1 MENPPGTMMGNMPA
15 LRRRPDRSSR
25 VPVWVSRLFYL
36 ASLLTLLGLMFPGT
50 RWVRAVV
57 HLFSIAVFPIED
69 GGPGLVIFLGLVGVS
84 LMRRK
89 RVGWWSA
96 VAWLGL
102 CWLLGAAIWVATL
115 VAPRGGED
123 ISRGI
128 YLEMMSYG
136 LMVLTSSLLLALLVA
151 CRRHF
156 RARLRPGNIRRAGLV
171 AVLGVG
177 ASLAIGYLLGLVTSH
192 EGRPR
197 SRLAA
202 IVRRLLGD
210 QAATALVPHWVQLLV
225 GLLVALS
232 LLAAVAVLL
241 RSQTAQ
247 AVPSLDAELDL
258 RALLADDPHDSLGYF
273 ATRRDKMLVFS
284 PDRRAVIAYRVQLG
298 TCLAAGD
305 PVGVRESWPA
315 AVDEYLETCH
325 TFGWTPGVVGAS
337 EEGAAV
343 YEQAGLRALRVGDEA
358 VLDPQAFDLAAR
370 ELRPVRASVSRLRN
384 AGWTSRIRHHDE
396 IGEDELARLIG
407 LADQWRT
414 GEDRGFSMALN
425 RLGDPLDGRCV
436 MVEALAPDPETGQE
450 RVMGLLS
457 FVPWGLHG
465 LSLDVMRRSPE
476 AENGVTEFMV
486 AGLMAAGRER
496 GWRRVSMNFAVF
508 RSALEEGERVG
519 ATALRRAQRRV
530 LLVFSRWFQIEQLY
544 RSNQKYLPRWQ
555 PRFLV
560 YEDPADIG
568 QVGAAM
574 AVVEGFLDLPG
585 LPDSWGERRQPL
597 ADAADP
603 RVVAWLERPLAVLP
617 APRLPEQ
624 VRQRMATREAMLQQ
638 GIEPYPVHTGVE
650 APCSI
655 VAQVDHTGQVA
666 TIGGRVMTMGDHG
679 GVIFCRVED
688 RSARVQVLLD
698 RERLGAESL
707 RSFRSLV
714 SLGDLVAF
722 TGHVGQSRTGT
733 PSLLVHSWRIT
744 SKSLRPLP
752 DKRAGIS
759 DPEARVRHRALY
771 LATSAEARDRL
782 VARSRTIQA
791 VRSTLLD
798 EHFLEVETPIL
809 QTIHG
814 GANARPFQTHINAYD
829 LDLYL
834 RIAPE
839 LYLKRLMVGGME
851 RVFEIGRNFRNEGAD
866 ATHNPE
872 FTVVEAYQAHGDYR
886 TMQQL
891 TERMVRRAALEATGS
906 TVVRGHGPDGTVRE
920 VDLAEP
926 FRWVGVHE
934 AISEGLGEQ
943 VGPDTSREELAR
955 HAGRLGIE
963 VGRRHTR
970 SDILEELY
978 DELCESRTVEP
989 TFYCDFPADLSPL
1002 TRPHRDDPRLAERWD
1017 LVVFGSELGT
1027 AYSELVDPVVQRQRL
1042 TDQSLRAAQGD
1053 PEAMEVDE
1061 DFLTALEHG
1070 MPPTGGLG
1078 IGLDRLVMLLTGGS
1092 IRGAIAFPLVRPGG
1106 GRRG

>member
-1 MENPPGTMMGNMPA
+1 M
-15 LRRRPDRSSR
+15 
-25 VPVWVSRLFYL
+25 
-36 ASLLTLLGLMFPGT
+36 
-50 RWVRAVV
+50 V
-57 HLFSIAVFPIED
+57 HLFSIVVFPIED
-69 GGPGLVIFLGLVGVS
+69 GGLGLAMGLGLVAVS
-84 LMRRK
+84 LMRHK
-89 RVGWWSA
+89 RIGWWGT
-96 VAWLGL
+96 VVWLGL
-102 CWLLGAAIWVATL
+102 VWMLAVAICVTVAMAHHNGQDVTRGMYAELLSYAITLATTT
-115 VAPRGGED
+115 V
-123 ISRGI
+123 
-128 YLEMMSYG
+128 
-136 LMVLTSSLLLALLVA
+136 LLALLV
-151 CRRHF
+151 RHRHDF
-156 RARLRPGNIRRAGLV
+156 RARLRPGNVGASVVVALV
-171 AVLGVG
+171 GTG
-177 ASLAIGYLLGLVTSH
+177 ASLAIGYLLGLVTGH

-197 SRLAA
+197 SRLVA
-202 IVRRLLGD
+202 IIRRLLGD
-210 QAATALVPHWVQLLV
+210 QGATALVPHWVQLLV

-241 RSQTAQ
+241 RSQKAQ
-247 AVPSLDAELDL
+247 AVPSLEAELEV

-305 PVGVRESWPA
+305 PLGVRESWPA

-358 VLDPQAFDLAAR
+358 ILDPRSFDLTAR

-384 AGWTSRIRHHDE
+384 AGWTSRVRHHDK
-396 IGEDELARLIG
+396 IGDDELGRLIG
-407 LADQWRT
+407 LADRWRT
-414 GEDRGFSMALN
+414 GDDRGFSMALN

-465 LSLDVMRRSPE
+465 LSLDVMRRSPQ

-486 AGLMAAGRER
+486 AALMAAGRER

-574 AVVEGFLDLPG
+574 ALAEGFVDLPG
-585 LPDSWGERRQPL
+585 LSGSLGERPQPL
-597 ADAADP
+597 ADASDP
-603 RVVAWLERPLAVLP
+603 RVIAWLERPLAVLP

-624 VRQRMATREAMLQQ
+624 VRRRMATRERMLEQ
-638 GIEPYPVHTGVE
+638 GLEPYPVHTGVD

-655 VAQVDHTGQVA
+655 VDQVDHTGQVA
-666 TIGGRVMTMGDHG
+666 TIAGRVMTTGDHG
-679 GVIFCRVED
+679 GVIFCRIED
-688 RSARVQVLLD
+688 LSARVQVLLD

-714 SLGDLVAF
+714 GLGDLVAF

-733 PSLLVHSWRIT
+733 PSLVMHSWRIIT
-744 SKSLRPLP
+744 KSLRPLP

-759 DPEARVRHRALY
+759 DPEAMVRQRALY
-771 LATSAEARDRL
+771 LATSAEARGRL

-886 TMQQL
+886 TMRRL
-891 TERMVRRAALEATGS
+891 TEQMVRRAALEATGS
-906 TVVRGHGPDGTVRE
+906 TVVRAAGPT
-920 VDLAEP
+920 AACA
-926 FRWVGVHE
+926 RWTWPSPSAGWGCTRRSARGWGKRSVPT
-934 AISEGLGEQ
+934 A
-943 VGPDTSREELAR
+943 PARNWPATRAAR
-955 HAGRLGIE
+955 HRGGPTAHPL
-963 VGRRHTR
+963 RHR
-970 SDILEELY
+970 
-978 DELCESRTVEP
+978 
-989 TFYCDFPADLSPL
+989 
-1002 TRPHRDDPRLAERWD
+1002 
-1017 LVVFGSELGT
+1017 
-1027 AYSELVDPVVQRQRL
+1027 
-1042 TDQSLRAAQGD
+1042 
-1053 PEAMEVDE
+1053 
-1061 DFLTALEHG
+1061 
-1070 MPPTGGLG
+1070 
-1078 IGLDRLVMLLTGGS
+1078 
-1092 IRGAIAFPLVRPGG
+1092 RGALRRAVRVAHRRAHLLLRLPG
-1106 GRRG
+1106 RPVAADQAPP